1 MLFWEAFPLAFSQGI
16 PLKFKVW
23 KLKEFLEKT
32 PKEML
37 LKRLFHPI
45 FTCVADAATDAAADA
60 AAADAAATDAVADT
74 IDAGT
79 DAINAAA
86 LRIA

>member
-16 PLKFKVW
+16 PLNFKVW

-37 LKRLFHPI
+37 FKKLFHPI
-45 FTCVADAATDAAADA
+45 FTCVAEDGTDAADA
-60 AAADAAATDAVADT
+60 AIDAATEAAADT

-86 LRIA
+86 LRTA

>member
-1 MLFWEAFPLAFSQGI
+1 MVFWGAFPSAFSRDI

-37 LKRLFHPI
+37 LKKLFHPI
-45 FTCVADAATDAAADA
+45 FTCVAEEGTDAADAAIDAATDAA
-60 AAADAAATDAVADT
+60 ADT

-79 DAINAAA
+79 DAITAAA
-86 LRIA
+86 LRTA